1 MRAPQFKSHIIIV
14 VIKIVVIENK
24 EPWALLSNRK
34 TARQSLLWLTR
45 HRRHCSVF
53 LPLCYLV
60 SLIVT
65 VTRAS
70 NCVIKR
76 NASTSLGITL
86 GTRAGFPER
95 FSFVFLSMAPEEGRA
110 RVQPHLRREHGD
122 GGQPHG
128 GASPQALSH
137 LLPAGAQPPSPTDA
151 SPPAPQPLRPPLSE
165 EGPTPGPLH
174 QAHRRSPQAAAAQAV

>member
-1 MRAPQFKSHIIIV
+1 M
-14 VIKIVVIENK
+14 
-24 EPWALLSNRK
+24 LSNRK
-34 TARQSLLWLTR
+34 TGRQSLLWLTR

-137 LLPAGAQPPSPTDA
+137 LLPTGAQPPSPTDRSA
-151 SPPAPQPLRPPLSE
+151 AQRSAAQHL
-165 EGPTPGPLH
+165 TPGP
-174 QAHRRSPQAAAAQAV
+174 AAPQAASERGGPDPGPAPPGPQALTSGRGRSGCLNSNGPPLNTL

>member
-14 VIKIVVIENK
+14 VIKIVVIENN

-70 NCVIKR
+70 NCMIKR
-76 NASTSLGITL
+76 NVSTSLGITL

-122 GGQPHG
+122 GGQPT
-128 GASPQALSH
+128 AEPH
-137 LLPAGAQPPSPTDA
+137 LRPSPT
-151 SPPAPQPLRPPLSE
+151 SCP
-165 EGPTPGPLH
+165 PGPSLPPPQTAAPH
-174 QAHRRSPQAAAAQAV
+174 PRPRSPSGRL